1 VNRGIS
7 RLTVLDVSQP
17 IPCECQVARTG
28 RGTHP
33 VGPKVKIARGPGWIV
48 GNAEVTSINVFLADD
63 APLGDAEP
71 LASAITGVMETH
83 LLTNNLIFFTP
94 AERDL
99 LQGLRTECK
108 PGRFDAVP
116 PKGVFEIPECPGAM
130 DGVQNIVANTVGL
143 HRA

>member
-1 VNRGIS
+1 MSGFRNG
-7 RLTVLDVSQP
+7 
-17 IPCECQVARTG
+17 A
-28 RGTHP
+28 
-33 VGPKVKIARGPGWIV
+33 VGSEKQGSGWFV
-48 GNAEVTSINVFLADD
+48 GNAEVTSINVFLAND

-71 LASAITGVMETH
+71 LPATITGVMETH

-99 LQGLRTECK
+99 LQGLRAECK

-116 PKGVFEIPECPGAM
+116 PKGVFETPECPGAM
-130 DGVQNIVANTVGL
+130 DGVQKIFANNVGL

>member
-1 VNRGIS
+1 MRTHRRNRFDGNKVDYSPAKAASERRLRAIFGNRLNS
-7 RLTVLDVSQP
+7 R
-17 IPCECQVARTG
+17 
-28 RGTHP
+28 
-33 VGPKVKIARGPGWIV
+33 IV
-48 GNAEVTSINVFLADD
+48 DNAEVTSINVFLADD

-99 LQGLRTECK
+99 VQGLRAECK

-116 PKGVFEIPECPGAM
+116 PKCVFEIPECPGAM
-130 DGVQNIVANTVGL
+130 DGVQNIFANTVGL

>member
-1 VNRGIS
+1 MGVDNATSSYLAVAEEAFRFESIS
-7 RLTVLDVSQP
+7 DNFR
-17 IPCECQVARTG
+17 
-28 RGTHP
+28 
-33 VGPKVKIARGPGWIV
+33 IV

-99 LQGLRTECK
+99 LQGLRAECK

-130 DGVQNIVANTVGL
+130 DGVQNIFANTVGL

>member
-1 VNRGIS
+1 MASTAPFPDVQGRVPVH
-7 RLTVLDVSQP
+7 LVLRCSWVVVWTS
-17 IPCECQVARTG
+17 VFRSS
-28 RGTHP
+28 
-33 VGPKVKIARGPGWIV
+33 
-48 GNAEVTSINVFLADD
+48 AEVTSINVLVDD

-71 LASAITGVMETH
+71 LAAAITGVMETH

-99 LQGLRTECK
+99 LQGLRAECK

-130 DGVQNIVANTVGL
+130 DGVQKIFANTVGL

>member
-1 VNRGIS
+1 MRPSRIKAES
-7 RLTVLDVSQP
+7 RLVITMRSSRSHWSCSGQF
-17 IPCECQVARTG
+17 
-28 RGTHP
+28 
-33 VGPKVKIARGPGWIV
+33 V

-99 LQGLRTECK
+99 VQGLRAECK
-108 PGRFDAVP
+108 PGGFDAVP

-130 DGVQNIVANTVGL
+130 DGVQNIFVNTVGL

>member
-1 VNRGIS
+1 VVERRVGRMFAVRRATRRS
-7 RLTVLDVSQP
+7 EEPERY
-17 IPCECQVARTG
+17 IPG
-28 RGTHP
+28 GL
-33 VGPKVKIARGPGWIV
+33 VGDT
-48 GNAEVTSINVFLADD
+48 EVTSINVFLADD

-99 LQGLRTECK
+99 VQGLSAECK

-116 PKGVFEIPECPGAM
+116 PKRVFEIPECPGAM
-130 DGVQNIVANTVGL
+130 DGGQKIFANTVGL

>member
-1 VNRGIS
+1 MHATFSRMKIIS
-7 RLTVLDVSQP
+7 ASPSKHMPFGFWKTIPSRSPAPNARL
-17 IPCECQVARTG
+17 
-28 RGTHP
+28 
-33 VGPKVKIARGPGWIV
+33 V

-71 LASAITGVMETH
+71 LAAAITGVMETH

-99 LQGLRTECK
+99 VQGLRAECK

-116 PKGVFEIPECPGAM
+116 PRGVFEIPECPGAM
-130 DGVQNIVANTVGL
+130 DGGQNIFANTVGL

>member
-1 VNRGIS
+1 MRCRS
-7 RLTVLDVSQP
+7 RARLGAIWRPSLIESWGAEQ
-17 IPCECQVARTG
+17 QVIQRWVTTSA
-28 RGTHP
+28 P
-33 VGPKVKIARGPGWIV
+33 VFSCNACIV

-71 LASAITGVMETH
+71 LSAAITGVMETH

-99 LQGLRTECK
+99 LQGLRAECK

-130 DGVQNIVANTVGL
+130 DGVQKIFANTVGL